1 VGSVL
6 LIGLF
11 LVAVCAVGTVI
22 ARATLRF
29 LARQDSVVPHN
40 APQHPEVVITLVHGT
55 WARNATWTRAS
66 SPLCSALRAE
76 FPRMLIVPFTWSG
89 ANTMR
94 ARDKGSQALAAH
106 IRDFIFRHPSA
117 RHYIIA
123 HSHGGNIAMYAL
135 REDDLRRR
143 FDGLVCLSTPFLHVR
158 PREIPPVAKFALAG
172 SALMLPLILREAL
185 SDWCC
190 PAGPAMVDWLSVPL
204 AIAVGIGLMN
214 VLPASAARASR
225 RLALP
230 RLDSTR
236 CLLIRAAGDE
246 ASAALGALQLMNWLT
261 MVLWVKPAELLQAGY
276 DSAVTWSESL
286 ARFNRHFAWTL
297 GISIICAAVG
307 AGTADS
313 APGWLAS
320 GLLKAGLVAGSLSL
334 VFFIVRGAPGNF
346 LLYGFF
352 LLGVLFAPLPLLLAL
367 VLLPFGPG
375 LAPFATL
382 LDVSAEPTPP
392 GSWQVH
398 QLPTHPPHEP
408 TPLMHSASYQLPEA
422 ISLIVSWIRER
433 QNVEQQ
439 PTPEMA
445 THRAGSES
453 GATGYT

>member
-1 VGSVL
+1 MGLVL

-11 LVAVCAVGTVI
+11 LVAICAVGTVI
-22 ARATLRF
+22 ARATFRF
-29 LARQDSVVPHN
+29 LTRQDLVVPHY

-55 WARNATWTRAS
+55 WARNATWTRAG
-66 SPLCSALRAE
+66 SPLCSALRTE
-76 FPRMLIVPFTWSG
+76 FPRVLIVPFVWSG

-94 ARDKGSQALAAH
+94 ARDKGSQALSAH
-106 IRDFIFRHPSA
+106 IRDFILRHPNA
-117 RHYIIA
+117 RHYVIA
-123 HSHGGNIAMYAL
+123 HSHGGNLAMYAL

-143 FDGLVCLSTPFLHVR
+143 VDGLVCLSTPFLHVR

-185 SDWCC
+185 ADWCC
-190 PAGPAMVDWLSVPL
+190 PAGPALVDWLSVPL
-204 AIAVGIGLMN
+204 ALAVGIGLMK

-230 RLDSTR
+230 RVDPTR

-261 MVLWVKPAELLQAGY
+261 MVVWVKPAELLQAGY
-276 DSAVTWSESL
+276 DRAARWSESL
-286 ARFNRHFAWTL
+286 GRFNRPFGWTF
-297 GISIICAAVG
+297 GVSIVCVAVG

-320 GLLKAGLVAGSLSL
+320 ALLNAGLVAGSLSL
-334 VFFIVRGAPGNF
+334 VFFIVRGAPGDF
-346 LLYGFF
+346 QLYGFF
-352 LLGVLFAPLPLLLAL
+352 FLGMLFAPLPLLLAL

-422 ISLIVSWIRER
+422 VGLIVAWIRER
-433 QNVEQQ
+433 QNVEQHL
-439 PTPEMA
+439 TPEMA
-445 THRAGSES
+445 TQLDGS
-453 GATGYT
+453 